1 MGIIEKLFLFFN
13 RAELISTDYY
23 GNNYYLLREKDVFG
37 RNVRYVQY
45 LKISNASNVPPLW
58 NGWLRYTIDTE
69 TLKKEISKEQPKF
82 VKFHQPDLTGTNVCY
97 TPLQNLNENLKKSHS
112 YNSWLD

>member
-1 MGIIEKLFLFFN
+1 MGIIEKLSLFFN
-13 RAELISTDYY
+13 GAKLISTDYY
-23 GNNYYLLREKDVFG
+23 DNNYYVLSEKDVFG

-45 LKISNASNVPPLW
+45 SKKRNASNVPPLW

-69 TLKKEISKEQPKF
+69 TLQKEIKATQPKF
-82 VKFHQPDLTGTNVCY
+82 VKFHRPDLTGTNVCY
-97 TPLQNLNENLKKSHS
+97 TPLQNLNENIKKSQN